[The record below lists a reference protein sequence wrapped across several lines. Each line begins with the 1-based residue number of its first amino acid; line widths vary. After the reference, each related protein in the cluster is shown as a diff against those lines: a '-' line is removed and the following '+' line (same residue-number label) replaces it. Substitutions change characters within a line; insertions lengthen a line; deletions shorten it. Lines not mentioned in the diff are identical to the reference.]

1 MSKFSSSPVSQGPAI
16 ETVCP
21 LKFGLCIRQQLIL
34 LLTKSLKTKP
44 TLYTT
49 FYTLR
54 FSDKNYQLGKNL
66 NDQKNTDFQNVL
78 EIDHKGKN
86 FTLKETQDSVKQ
98 IIEIQE
104 QETVRM
110 FFSTLRVSSA

>member
-1 MSKFSSSPVSQGPAI
+1 MDLQSRPSARLNLDLF
-16 ETVCP
+16 
-21 LKFGLCIRQQLIL
+21 IRQQLIL
-34 LLTKSLKTKP
+34 LLPKSLKTKP

-54 FSDKNYQLGKNL
+54 FSNKNYQLGKNL
-66 NDQKNTDFQNVL
+66 NDQKNADFQNVL
-78 EIDHKGKN
+78 EIDHKGIK
-86 FTLKETQDSVKQ
+86 FSLKESQVSVKQ

-110 FFSTLRVSSA
+110 FCFQQ

>member
-1 MSKFSSSPVSQGPAI
+1 
-16 ETVCP
+16 
-21 LKFGLCIRQQLIL
+21 
-34 LLTKSLKTKP
+34 
-44 TLYTT
+44 
-49 FYTLR
+49 LR

-78 EIDHKGKN
+78 EIDHKGLK
-86 FTLKETQDSVKQ
+86 FTLKESQVSVKQ

-110 FFSTLRVSSA
+110 FCFQQLRVSAA

>member
-1 MSKFSSSPVSQGPAI
+1 MDLQSRPSARLNLDLF
-16 ETVCP
+16 
-21 LKFGLCIRQQLIL
+21 IRQQLIL
-34 LLTKSLKTKP
+34 LLPKSLKTKP

-54 FSDKNYQLGKNL
+54 FSDKSYQLGKNL

-78 EIDHKGKN
+78 EIDHKGIKS
-86 FTLKETQDSVKQ
+86 TLKESQVSVKQ

-110 FFSTLRVSSA
+110 ICFQQ